1 MTARIRSL
9 AVTPSGRSPSTVIA
23 IVRNGAS
30 GSVWVAS
37 TCSTWLVPMPNASAP
52 KAPWVEVWESPH
64 TTVMPGWVRPS
75 CGPTTCTTP
84 CSTSPSEWIRTPN
97 SAAFRRRV
105 SSCTLETGSAIG
117 LSMSR
122 VGVLW
127 SSVAIVRSVRRTG
140 RPASR
145 SPSKACGLVTSW
157 SRCRSMNRRSGSP
170 STRRTTWSSQTFSA
184 SVRPIGFP
192 PAGRVA
198 GLLVSSRSKRVP
210 PSAGARSHDLHAG
223 SLSTMRTLER
233 GPILVVS
240 RAAAFQSGAFP
251 GRLNLRLAD

>member
-9 AVTPSGRSPSTVIA
+9 AVTPSGSSPSTVIA
-23 IVRNGAS
+23 MVRNGAS
-30 GSVWVAS
+30 GRVWVAS

-52 KAPWVEVWESPH
+52 KAPWVEVWESPQ
-64 TTVMPGWVRPS
+64 TTVVPGWVRPS
-75 CGPTTCTTP
+75 WGPTTCTTP

-97 SAAFRRRV
+97 SAALRRRV
-105 SSCTLETGSAIG
+105 SSCTRETGSAIG

-127 SSVAIVRSVRRTG
+127 SSVAIVRSVRRTL

-198 GLLVSSRSKRVP
+198 GLLVSSGSLRAPSVRSAFARPARRIAVHD
-210 PSAGARSHDLHAG
+210 ADTLARSHPGCLPG
-223 SLSTMRTLER
+223 CC
-233 GPILVVS
+233 I
-240 RAAAFQSGAFP
+240 QSGAFP
-251 GRLNLRLAD
+251 GRLNLRLAE